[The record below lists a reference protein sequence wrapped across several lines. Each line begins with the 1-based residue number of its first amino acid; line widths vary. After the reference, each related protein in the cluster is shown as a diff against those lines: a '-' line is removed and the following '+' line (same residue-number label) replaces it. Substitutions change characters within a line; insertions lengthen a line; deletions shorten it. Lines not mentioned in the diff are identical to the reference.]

1 MATDLSQM
9 PVLIRREIEAAI
21 AGPLI
26 QGYIDELGREKALA
40 IAAEVISKL
49 ARRSGQDLARA
60 QGGNS
65 LAHLAEGQ
73 DQWSAGG
80 ALEREVLE
88 RTGTVYNYNIRRC
101 KYADMYRELGLADLG
116 FVLSC
121 GRDAAMFQGFN
132 PKLKLVRTQTIMEGA
147 DYCDFRLTLA

>member
-1 MATDLSQM
+1 MPSDLSQM
-9 PVLIRREIEAAI
+9 PILVRREIEAMI

-26 QGYIDELGREKALA
+26 QAYIEEIGREKALA
-40 IAAEVISKL
+40 VASKVIIGL
-49 ARRSGQDLARA
+49 ARESGAQLAKA

-65 LAHLAEGQ
+65 IAHLTRGNK
-73 DQWSAGG
+73 QWSKGD
-80 ALEREVLE
+80 ALKREVLE
-88 RTGTVYNYNIRRC
+88 LTETTYKYNIVRC

-132 PKLKLVRTQTIMEGA
+132 PGLKLTRTQTIMQGA
-147 DYCDFRLTLA
+147 GHCDFRLRLA